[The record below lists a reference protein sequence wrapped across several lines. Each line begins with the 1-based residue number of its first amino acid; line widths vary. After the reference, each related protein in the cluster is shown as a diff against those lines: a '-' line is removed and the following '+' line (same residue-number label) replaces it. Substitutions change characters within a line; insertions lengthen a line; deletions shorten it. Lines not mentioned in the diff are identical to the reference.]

1 MNALLDISVTLGLLV
16 LLLFLVAVVTA
27 TARTLTYAAASV
39 SCRHRQ
45 RSDSPAAKQ
54 MLDAK
59 IVQGTSEPQTR
70 PFFGIL
76 IHHPDVKVTRTQT
89 STLKSRHAINWPGPP
104 SIRSFLPIRFE
115 RPGFVRGD
123 SSAESLTWQIHNAKR
138 GI

>member
-1 MNALLDISVTLGLLV
+1 MNALLDIAFTLSLLV
-16 LLLFLVAVVTA
+16 LLLFLVAVATA

-76 IHHPDVKVTRTQT
+76 IHHPHVKVTPTQR
-89 STLKSRHAINWPGPP
+89 STLKSRHAIN
-104 SIRSFLPIRFE
+104 
-115 RPGFVRGD
+115 
-123 SSAESLTWQIHNAKR
+123 
-138 GI
+138 